1 MSSVE
6 NLLQLLTFRRDIAM
20 SRYDSI
26 SVFKFIIPHFLWD
39 SGSSM
44 RPPGGLKSFLSLLFK
59 HSQGQVWL
67 EKYVGSKYLH
77 MLLTIETGRSRMTY
91 LGGVEN

>member
-1 MSSVE
+1 MSSVSSVERSVE

-67 EKYVGSKYLH
+67 EKYMGSKYSPTH
-77 MLLTIETGRSRMTY
+77 VAYSRGRA
-91 LGGVEN
+91 E